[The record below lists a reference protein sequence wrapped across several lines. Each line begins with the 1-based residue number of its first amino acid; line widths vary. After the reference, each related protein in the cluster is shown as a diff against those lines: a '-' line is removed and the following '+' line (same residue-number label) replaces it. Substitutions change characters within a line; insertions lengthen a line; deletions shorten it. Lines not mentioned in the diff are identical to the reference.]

1 MPRLRATSNELCDA
15 DSCLME
21 DLADFAFVFS
31 LFFKWVKKF
40 GMWIFYMVD
49 EKLVSFW
56 TKRFVL
62 NSMNFSFS

>member
-1 MPRLRATSNELCDA
+1 
-15 DSCLME
+15 ME
-21 DLADFAFVFS
+21 NLADFAFVFS

-40 GMWIFYMVD
+40 GKWIFYMVD